1 MIELPL
7 WSPILLA
14 LSEASI
20 CSALLKC
27 LGLCVWIGFIN
38 TSQRINFDSSQ
49 QTVGRAWISEDKQN
63 QDTTNCWQGDGNS
76 ILECKTRYC
85 RLFIPTKSTK
95 KLSILCKIAQPAEN
109 RQPWKTRRWSFVHW
123 SDFLWKRSSVDI
135 IPVWRKKSPEGSW
148 ELNGSLAH
156 KV

>member
-63 QDTTNCWQGDGNS
+63 QDTTNCWQGDGDSTYFGMQNA
-76 ILECKTRYC
+76 ILRTFYIHEKY
-85 RLFIPTKSTK
+85 K
-95 KLSILCKIAQPAEN
+95 K
-109 RQPWKTRRWSFVHW
+109 
-123 SDFLWKRSSVDI
+123 
-135 IPVWRKKSPEGSW
+135 
-148 ELNGSLAH
+148 
-156 KV
+156 

>member
-85 RLFIPTKSTK
+85 GLFISTKSTK
-95 KLSILCKIAQPAEN
+95 NRVYYAKLLNQRRIANREKRGGEVSYTGATFFGKGHQWTSFRSDEKKVLRAVEN
-109 RQPWKTRRWSFVHW
+109 
-123 SDFLWKRSSVDI
+123 
-135 IPVWRKKSPEGSW
+135 
-148 ELNGSLAH
+148 
-156 KV
+156 